1 TYAPASSRPPS
12 SARTGDRDL
21 RPLPLH
27 DALPICSR
35 SRRISARDSV
45 PSTTIV
51 LSTPLMIRTFFTILQ
66 PPILFTSFFVFCG
79 ALRRDKDRKSTRLN
93 SSHVSTSYAVLC
105 LKKTP
110 TRRHGH

>member
-1 TYAPASSRPPS
+1 MQERVTFPSMITLQAPQCPAPQPILHPVSS
-12 SARTGDRDL
+12 
-21 RPLPLH
+21 
-27 DALPICSR
+27 SR

-79 ALRRDKDRKSTRLN
+79 ALRRDNFMRQDCGSTQRGAIR
-93 SSHVSTSYAVLC
+93 VSCPFVGQILLY
-105 LKKTP
+105 
-110 TRRHGH
+110 